1 MSRGCFQEEHGIFRR
16 NFRQFIEKEVAPY
29 TLDWEEKGEWPKS
42 VLRRMGELG
51 FLGLRHKEEHGGAG
65 ADYLY
70 TVVMAEELPRCGVSG
85 FPMGIMV
92 HTDMATPI
100 IGKLGSP
107 EQVERFLKPA
117 IRGEKLAALAIT
129 EPQAGS
135 DVGAIKTSAKKDGGE
150 YVING
155 SKLFITNGAN
165 ADFLTL
171 AVKTAPEQ
179 GLHGISF
186 FLFPTDTP
194 GFQVTKK
201 LKKMGNHSSD
211 TAELVFEDAR
221 VPKEY
226 LLGEENM
233 GFYYIMQNFQGE
245 RLIAAVA
252 AVAGSQLLL
261 DLTIQ
266 YAKDRQAFGR
276 PIIKFQVNRHKIVD
290 MATRIA
296 VARSFVY
303 DVCGAF
309 NEFDSAQSADPA
321 HAVPF
326 ELVKEISMAKLF
338 ATEAAKLVADECVQL
353 HGGYGYI
360 EEFPVARAYRD
371 TRLLSIG
378 GGTSEIMKEIIGKIM
393 DL

>member
-1 MSRGCFQEEHGIFRR
+1 MSRGCFQEEHEIFRR
-16 NFRQFIEKEVAPY
+16 NFRQFIEKEVTPY
-29 TLDWEEKGEWPKS
+29 TLDWEEKGEWPKE

-51 FLGLRHKEEHGGAG
+51 FLGLRHKEEHGGVG
-65 ADYLY
+65 ADYFY
-70 TVVMAEELPRCGVSG
+70 TVVMAEELPRSGVSG
-85 FPMGIMV
+85 FPMGVMV

-100 IGKLGSP
+100 IGKLGTP
-107 EQVERFLKPA
+107 EHVERFLKPA

-135 DVGAIKTSAKKDGGE
+135 DVAAIRTSAKKEGGE

-155 SKLFITNGAN
+155 TKLFITNGVK

-171 AVKTAPEQ
+171 AVKTAPDQ

-186 FLFPTDTP
+186 IVFPTDTP
-194 GFQVTKK
+194 GFRVAKK

-245 RLIAAVA
+245 RLIAAVSA
-252 AVAGSQLLL
+252 IAGSQLLL
-261 DLTIQ
+261 DLTVQ

-303 DVCGAF
+303 DVCEAF
-309 NEFDSAQSADPA
+309 ERFDKARNADTA
-321 HAVPF
+321 HAIPF
-326 ELVKEISMAKLF
+326 DLVQEISMAKLF
-338 ATEAAKLVADECVQL
+338 ATETANFVADTCVQL
-353 HGGYGYI
+353 HGGFGYI

-393 DL
+393 GI